1 MALRAQDEDILK
13 MLACQVHLGSQNL
26 DPQMQRYTYKRRSDG
41 IYIFNLH
48 KTWEK
53 LMLAARMI
61 VAVDHPGDVCVI
73 SARPYGQRAAL
84 KFAHYTGIKA
94 IAGRFTPGTF
104 TNQIQSHFMEP
115 ALLLLTDPR
124 TDRQPIL
131 ESSYGN
137 IPTIALC
144 HSDSPL
150 THVDVAIPC
159 NNKSKLS
166 IALMYWF
173 LTREVLRLR
182 KQIDRTVEWDVMVD
196 MFIYRD
202 PEEAEKEEQAA
213 AEAAAAPAEQ
223 PADFAAAPTADA
235 TWNAASGAPTTATA
249 EWGAG
254 STAEWGATEAAAPGA
269 TWDSSVSGIS
279 NGDPRA
285 APAETPAAE

>member
-1 MALRAQDEDILK
+1 MALRAQDDDILK

-26 DPQMQRYTYKRRSDG
+26 DPQMQRYTYKRRNDG

-104 TNQIQSHFMEP
+104 TNQIQQHFIEP
-115 ALLLLTDPR
+115 SLLILTDPR

-131 ESSYGN
+131 ESSYAN
-137 IPTIALC
+137 VPTIALC

-182 KQIDRTVEWDVMVD
+182 KQIDRSVEWDVMVD

-202 PEEAEKEEQAA
+202 PEEAEKEEAAAAEQSAIPAA
-213 AEAAAAPAEQ
+213 AEADAAAGDLQWTGNAAAAP
-223 PADFAAAPTADA
+223 
-235 TWNAASGAPTTATA
+235 A

-254 STAEWGATEAAAPGA
+254 STAEWGATEASAPGG

-279 NGDPRA
+279 NWDA
-285 APAETPAAE
+285 APETSAE

>member
-1 MALRAQDEDILK
+1 MALKPRDEDILK
-13 MLACQVHLGSQNL
+13 MLACQVHLGSQNV
-26 DPQMQRYTYKRRSDG
+26 DPEMQRYTHKRRADG

-61 VAVDHPGDVCVI
+61 VAVEHPADVCVI

-115 ALLLLTDPR
+115 RLLILTDPR

-131 ESSYGN
+131 ESSYAN

-144 HSDSPL
+144 HTDSPL
-150 THVDVAIPC
+150 PHVDVAIPC

-182 KQIDRTVEWDVMVD
+182 KQIDRSLEWDVMVD

-202 PEEAEKEEQAA
+202 PEESEKEEQATV
-213 AEAAAAPAEQ
+213 EVAAAPAA
-223 PADFAAAPTADA
+223 ADFTPALGGENNWDGGADWAASDA
-235 TWNAASGAPTTATA
+235 TT
-249 EWGAG
+249 
-254 STAEWGATEAAAPGA
+254 EWGATGAQPGA
-269 TWDSSVSGIS
+269 TWDASGAVSSW
-279 NGDPRA
+279 DTA
-285 APAETPAAE
+285 APAATPAADQ

>member
-1 MALRAQDEDILK
+1 
-13 MLACQVHLGSQNL
+13 
-26 DPQMQRYTYKRRSDG
+26 
-41 IYIFNLH
+41 
-48 KTWEK
+48 
-53 LMLAARMI
+53 MLAARMI

-104 TNQIQSHFMEP
+104 TNQIQPNFLEP
-115 ALLLLTDPR
+115 SLLILTDPR

-131 ESSYGN
+131 ESSYVN
-137 IPTIALC
+137 VPTIALC

-182 KQIDRTVEWDVMVD
+182 KQIDRSVEWDVMVD

-213 AEAAAAPAEQ
+213 ADAAAAAQQEAEYAAAQAAQAAAAAAAPAGDGSW
-223 PADFAAAPTADA
+223 PAGTAGPGE
-235 TWNAASGAPTTATA
+235 WGGSGATA
-249 EWGAG
+249 EWGASGDAPATGG
-254 STAEWGATEAAAPGA
+254 S
-269 TWDSSVSGIS
+269 WDSSVTGMS
-279 NGDPRA
+279 NWDQTA
-285 APAETPAAE
+285 AAEKPAAE